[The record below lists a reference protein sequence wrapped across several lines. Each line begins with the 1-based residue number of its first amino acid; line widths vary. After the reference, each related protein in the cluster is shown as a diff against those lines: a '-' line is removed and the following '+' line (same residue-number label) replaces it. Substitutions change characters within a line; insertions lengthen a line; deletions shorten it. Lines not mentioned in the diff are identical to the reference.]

1 MAAQQGR
8 ALLMKIGDAAS
19 PEAFNAIGGLR
30 STSITFNDEA
40 VDITTKDSGG
50 ARALLAGGGVNS
62 ITISGSGVFTDN
74 TQEIAVRTA
83 FYAQMNTSDG
93 SSAQTAAFK
102 NFQFIVPDL
111 GTFTGSFMIASLE
124 YAGEYNGEVTYSM
137 SFESNGYIT
146 FAAA

>member
-19 PEAFNAIGGLR
+19 PEAFNSIGGLR

-83 FYAQMNTSDG
+83 FYAQMNTSNG